1 MDYDQLI
8 YELYR
13 IREKT
18 TDLDTKNEI
27 NELRWDV
34 MNNGIDRLVD
44 KWTAQQAIEEYGKDF
59 ELIKM
64 NQLEEEIEKEF

>member
-1 MDYDQLI
+1 MI

-34 MNNGIDRLVD
+34 MNNGIDGLVD
-44 KWTAQQAIEEYGKDF
+44 KWTAQQAIEEYGKNF
-59 ELIKM
+59 ELGRV
-64 NQLEEEIEKEF
+64 

>member
-1 MDYDQLI
+1 MFCLDYDQLI

-27 NELRWDV
+27 YELRWDV
-34 MNNGIDRLVD
+34 MNNGIDGLVD
-44 KWTAQQAIEEYGKDF
+44 KWTAQQAIEENGKNF
-59 ELIKM
+59 ELGRV
-64 NQLEEEIEKEF
+64 